1 METPEGKVSLLDAVP
16 VRCDHI
22 LTEWEGDYA
31 VISYP
36 RFKYEWMRRLLLP
49 QSMSPDIHVRLEEHG
64 SAVWRLIDGRR
75 TVQEIVSLL
84 ANHFHPDENYASRV
98 TTYVMQLRKDGFI
111 KLLSSVYFNQTSRI
125 GIE

>member
-1 METPEGKVSLLDAVP
+1 METPEGKVSLLDAIP

-49 QSMSPDIHVRLEEHG
+49 KSMSPDIHVRLEEHG
-64 SAVWRLIDGRR
+64 SADRWAAHGAGDCFTACR
-75 TVQEIVSLL
+75 SL
-84 ANHFHPDENYASRV
+84 P
-98 TTYVMQLRKDGFI
+98 I
-111 KLLSSVYFNQTSRI
+111 
-125 GIE
+125 

>member
-75 TVQEIVSLL
+75 TVREIVSSLPIISIL
-84 ANHFHPDENYASRV
+84 MRIMLHESQLMWCNYER
-98 TTYVMQLRKDGFI
+98 MDL
-111 KLLSSVYFNQTSRI
+111 
-125 GIE
+125 

>member
-1 METPEGKVSLLDAVP
+1 METPEGKVSLLDAIP

-49 QSMSPDIHVRLEEHG
+49 KSMSPDIHVRLEEHG
-64 SAVWRLIDGRR
+64 SVAADRWTAYGTGDYFTACR
-75 TVQEIVSLL
+75 SL
-84 ANHFHPDENYASRV
+84 PIS
-98 TTYVMQLRKDGFI
+98 
-111 KLLSSVYFNQTSRI
+111 
-125 GIE
+125 

>member
-1 METPEGKVSLLDAVP
+1 METPEGKVSLLDAIP

-49 QSMSPDIHVRLEEHG
+49 KSMSPDIHVRLEEDRKSTRLNSSHSG
-64 SAVWRLIDGRR
+64 QSRMPSSA
-75 TVQEIVSLL
+75 
-84 ANHFHPDENYASRV
+84 
-98 TTYVMQLRKDGFI
+98 
-111 KLLSSVYFNQTSRI
+111 
-125 GIE
+125 

>member
-1 METPEGKVSLLDAVP
+1 METPEGKVSLLDAIP

-49 QSMSPDIHVRLEEHG
+49 KSMSPDIHVRLEEHG

-75 TVQEIVSLL
+75 TVREIISLL
-84 ANHFHPDENYASRV
+84 AVD
-98 TTYVMQLRKDGFI
+98 RK
-111 KLLSSVYFNQTSRI
+111 SVV
-125 GIE
+125 

>member
-1 METPEGKVSLLDAVP
+1 METPEGKVSLLDAIP

-49 QSMSPDIHVRLEEHG
+49 KSMSPDIHVRLEEHG
-64 SAVWRLIDGRR
+64 SAVWRLIDATTKRWIYKI
-75 TVQEIVSLL
+75 TLL
-84 ANHFHPDENYASRV
+84 CLLLP
-98 TTYVMQLRKDGFI
+98 
-111 KLLSSVYFNQTSRI
+111 KLPYSYRI
-125 GIE
+125 IPL